1 MNNPIFI
8 LLLDGNLSV
17 AEKIAR
23 MRAVGKPMSLDLD
36 PEIQAQGL
44 ALLAEALTLEQD
56 ATKQDNAASAAVSA
70 TETVHAEEKTSADVY
85 KTSVDLLEKKFPN
98 NTAKWLLYSA
108 QLSSA
113 GTSAVLPGKVL
124 SVSVVQDEFA
134 GKGNMHFHHVKGAKI
149 YFVYETQG
157 NPLDPTT
164 YFPANPKSF
173 DSSKGGQITPKTVG
187 VPSNWIVVAHNGAG
201 DGVPSAPC
209 PATIH

>member
-8 LLLDGNLSV
+8 LLLDSHLSI

-36 PEIQAQGL
+36 PDISAQGL
-44 ALLAEALTLEQD
+44 LLLAAALTMEQD
-56 ATKQDNAASAAVSA
+56 ETKQQNAQAVATSA
-70 TETVHAEEKTSADVY
+70 TETVHADEKTSAGVY
-85 KTSVDLLEKKFPN
+85 ETSVELLEKKFPN

-108 QLSSA
+108 ILSSA
-113 GTSAVLPGKVL
+113 GTKAGIPGQVKD
-124 SVSVVQDEFA
+124 VSVVQSEFD
-134 GKGNMHFHHVKGAKI
+134 GHGNMHFHHVKGATI

-173 DSSKGGQITPKTVG
+173 NSSKGGQITPKTAG
-187 VPSNWIVVAHNGAG
+187 IPSNWIVVAHGNGG
-201 DGVPSAPC
+201 EGPPSAPY
-209 PATIH
+209 PKTIH